1 MILVELRE
9 DRRDLALPVERVV
22 DRLRR
27 DPETGCGVAADAQ
40 SRPRGG
46 SLSVGRHVLQLRQRL
61 QFLFENRRPA
71 GKLIAVAILKR
82 VLVLRL
88 ARPAADLDVL
98 PDLHEQSNPLHPA
111 HFRLQAGDDLAG
123 GSPALLSGLQG

>member
-1 MILVELRE
+1 
-9 DRRDLALPVERVV
+9 
-22 DRLRR
+22 
-27 DPETGCGVAADAQ
+27 
-40 SRPRGG
+40 
-46 SLSVGRHVLQLRQRL
+46 LRQRL

-123 GSPALLSGLQG
+123 GRPALLSGLQVDHHPTLAHGRVRADPVIDVIHIRVGHDDVA